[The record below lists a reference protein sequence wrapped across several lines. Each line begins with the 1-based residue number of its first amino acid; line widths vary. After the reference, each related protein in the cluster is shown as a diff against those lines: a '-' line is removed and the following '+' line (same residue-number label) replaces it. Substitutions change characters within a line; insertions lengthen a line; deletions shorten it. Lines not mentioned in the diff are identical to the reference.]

1 MLGPRNP
8 SGGSPVV
15 IRIEELTKIEGHGSL
30 VVNVKDKRVEELRLD
45 VFEGSRFFE
54 SILVG
59 RRYSEAAEFSSRIC
73 GICAIAHYLTALK
86 AIERALD
93 VDPPEQTIELRK
105 LLYLAG
111 NLQSHVAHIHFLAL
125 PDYLGYES
133 AFAMAKDHPEDVKR
147 ALRMRKLAND
157 LIEIIG
163 GRLIHPFTPVV
174 GGFSSLPTRHGLE
187 GLLRRFKDAGND
199 VLATVNLLAS
209 LKMPEFERKT
219 EYMALAKM
227 GTFPIYDGEEVAS
240 TDSPSFPVANYH
252 GQIKEFVVPYS
263 TAKHSIHQATGKSF
277 SVGPL
282 ARLNLNGRY
291 LSDAAKK
298 SMGGIGARFPSS
310 NPFMNNIARAIEVVH
325 YIDEI
330 VDILEGLLRA
340 GLKEEKPEIKAK
352 AGEGIAATEA
362 PRGTLYY
369 HFKLN
374 EGGKIEHANIVTPTA
389 QNLEN
394 MEADMKAL
402 VPQLLSLPR
411 KKLILTLEELIR
423 AYDPCITCSTHFLE
437 AKFV

>member
-1 MLGPRNP
+1 M
-8 SGGSPVV
+8 V

-30 VVNVKDKRVEELRLD
+30 VINIKDKRVEELRLD

-59 RRYSEAAEFSSRIC
+59 RRYSEAAEISSRIC
-73 GICAIAHYLTALK
+73 GICAMAHYLTALK

-93 VDPPEQTIELRK
+93 VDPSKQTIELRK

-111 NLQSHVAHIHFLAL
+111 NLQSHVAHIYFLAL

-133 AFAMAKDHPEDVKR
+133 AFAMAKDRLEDVKR

-157 LIEIIG
+157 LIEVIG
-163 GRLIHPFTPVV
+163 GRLVHPFTPIV
-174 GGFSSLPTRHGLE
+174 GGFSSLPTRQGLE
-187 GLLRRFKDAGND
+187 GLLKRFKDARD
-199 VLATVNLLAS
+199 DALSTVNLLAL
-209 LKMPEFERKT
+209 LKMPGFERKT
-219 EYMALAKM
+219 EYLALTKK
-227 GTFPIYDGEEVAS
+227 GTFPVYDGEEVAS
-240 TDSPSFPVANYH
+240 TDGRSFPVANYQ

-263 TAKHSIHQATGKSF
+263 TAKHSVHQTTGKSF

-282 ARLNLNGRY
+282 ARLNLNRQY
-291 LSDAAKK
+291 LSDTAKE
-298 SMGGIGARFPSS
+298 SMEQVDVRFPSS
-310 NPFMNNIARAIEVVH
+310 NPFMNNVARAIEVVH
-325 YIDEI
+325 YIDESA
-330 VDILEGLLRA
+330 DTLEKLLER
-340 GLKEEKPEIKAK
+340 GLKGEEPHARAK

-362 PRGTLYY
+362 PRGTLYH

-374 EGGKIEHANIVTPTA
+374 GDGKIKYVNIVTPTV

-394 MEADMKAL
+394 MEDDMRAI
-402 VPQLLSLPR
+402 VPQLLSLPK

-437 AKFV
+437 VKFV

>member
-1 MLGPRNP
+1 
-8 SGGSPVV
+8 VV
-15 IRIEELTKIEGHGSL
+15 IKIDELTKIEGHGSL
-30 VVNVKDKRVEELRLD
+30 VVNVKDKKVEELRLE

-54 SILVG
+54 SILIG
-59 RRYSEAAEFSSRIC
+59 RRYSEAAEISSRIC

-93 VDPPEQTIELRK
+93 IDPSEQTLELRK

-111 NLQSHVAHIHFLAL
+111 NLQSHVAHIYFLAL

-133 AFAMAKDHPEDVKR
+133 AFSMAKDRPEDVKR
-147 ALRMRKLAND
+147 ALRMRALANN
-157 LIEIIG
+157 LIQAIG

-174 GGFSSLPTRHGLE
+174 GGFSSLPARQELE
-187 GLLRRFKDAGND
+187 GLLKRFKDAGD
-199 VLATVNLLAS
+199 DATATVNLLAS
-209 LKMPEFERKT
+209 LRMPGFERQT
-219 EYMALAKM
+219 EYLALTKK

-240 TDSPSFPVANYH
+240 SDGPSFPVTKY
-252 GQIKEFVVPYS
+252 GEQIKEFVVPYS
-263 TAKHSIHQATGKSF
+263 TAKHSIHQATGRSF

-282 ARLNLNGRY
+282 ARLNLNRRY
-291 LSDAAKK
+291 LSDAAKE
-298 SMGGIGARFPSS
+298 SMERIGVQFPSS
-310 NPFMNNIARAIEVVH
+310 NPFMNNAARAIEVVH

-330 VDILEGLLRA
+330 VDILEDLLEA
-340 GLKEEKPEIKAK
+340 GLKGERPEARAR

-369 HFKLN
+369 HFRLD
-374 EGGKIEHANIVTPTA
+374 GDGKIEYVDIVTPTA

-394 MEADMKAL
+394 MEADLRAL
-402 VPQLLSLPR
+402 VPQLLDLPR

-437 AKFV
+437 VKFV

>member
-1 MLGPRNP
+1 
-8 SGGSPVV
+8 VV

-30 VVNVKDKRVEELRLD
+30 VVNVKDRRVEELRLD

-59 RRYSEAAEFSSRIC
+59 RRYSEAAEISSRIC

-93 VDPPEQTIELRK
+93 VDPSEQTLELRK
-105 LLYLAG
+105 LLYLSG
-111 NLQSHVAHIHFLAL
+111 NLQSHVAHVYFLAL

-133 AFAMAKDHPEDVKR
+133 AFAMAKDRPEDVKR
-147 ALRMRKLAND
+147 ALRMRALAND
-157 LIEIIG
+157 LVEAVG

-174 GGFSSLPTRHGLE
+174 GGFSSLPARQGLE
-187 GLLRRFKDAGND
+187 GLLKRFKDAWGD
-199 VLATVNLLAS
+199 ALATVNLLAS
-209 LKMPEFERKT
+209 LRMPEFERKT
-219 EYMALAKM
+219 EYLALIKE

-240 TDSPSFPVANYH
+240 TDGPSFSVAKYRE
-252 GQIKEFVVPYS
+252 QIKEFVVPYS

-282 ARLNLNGRY
+282 ARLNLNRQY
-291 LSDAAKK
+291 LSDAAKE
-298 SMGGIGARFPSS
+298 SMEKIGVRFPSS
-310 NPFMNNIARAIEVVH
+310 SPFMNNVARAIEVVH

-330 VDILEGLLRA
+330 VDILEGLLEA
-340 GLKEEKPEIKAK
+340 GLKGEKPEAKAK

-374 EGGKIEHANIVTPTA
+374 EGGRIEYVNIVTPTV

-394 MEADMKAL
+394 MEGDLRAL
-402 VPQLLSLPR
+402 VPPLLTLPR

-437 AKFV
+437 VKFV

>member
-1 MLGPRNP
+1 
-8 SGGSPVV
+8 VV
-15 IRIEELTKIEGHGSL
+15 IKIEELTKIEGHGSL
-30 VVNVKDKRVEELRLD
+30 VINIKNKRVEELRLD

-59 RRYSEAAEFSSRIC
+59 RRYSEAAEISSRIC

-86 AIERALD
+86 AIERALG
-93 VDPPEQTIELRK
+93 VDPSEQTVELRK

-111 NLQSHVAHIHFLAL
+111 NLQSLVAHVYFLAL

-133 AFAMAKDHPEDVKR
+133 AFAMAKDRPEDVKR

-157 LIEIIG
+157 LIEVIG
-163 GRLIHPFTPVV
+163 GRLVHPFTPVV
-174 GGFSSLPTRHGLE
+174 GGFSSLPTRQGLE
-187 GLLRRFKDAGND
+187 GLLKRFKDAGD
-199 VLATVNLLAS
+199 DAIATVNLLAS
-209 LKMPEFERKT
+209 PKMREFERKT
-219 EYMALAKM
+219 EYLALEKE

-240 TDSPSFPVANYH
+240 TDGPSFPVANYH
-252 GQIKEFVVPYS
+252 EQIKEFVVPYS
-263 TAKHSIHQATGKSF
+263 TAKHSIHQTTGKSF

-282 ARLNLNGRY
+282 ARLNLSRQY
-291 LSDAAKK
+291 LSDAAKE
-298 SMGGIGARFPSS
+298 SMEIIGVRFPSS
-310 NPFMNNIARAIEVVH
+310 NPFMNNMARAIEVVH
-325 YIDEI
+325 YIDET
-330 VDILEGLLRA
+330 VDILEDVLGA
-340 GLKEEKPEIKAK
+340 GLKEEKPEAKAK

-374 EGGKIEHANIVTPTA
+374 EDGKIEYANIVTPTA

-394 MEADMKAL
+394 MEADLRAL
-402 VPQLLSLPR
+402 VPQLLALPR

-437 AKFV
+437 VKFV